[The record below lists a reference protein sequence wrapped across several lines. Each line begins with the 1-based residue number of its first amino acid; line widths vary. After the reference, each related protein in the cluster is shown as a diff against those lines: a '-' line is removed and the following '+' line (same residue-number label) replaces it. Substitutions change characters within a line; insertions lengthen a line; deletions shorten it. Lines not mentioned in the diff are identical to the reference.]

1 MGTVQP
7 HAGSA
12 IRPFSAEIPEAARDD
27 LRRGLAATRWPSGE
41 LVDDRSR
48 PVQLATARAGCRCW
62 ATVYELGRAG
72 CAARSW
78 PPVYGRGGPGGGL
91 DALPQCMTAS

>member
-48 PVQLATARAGCRCW
+48 PVQLATARAVCRCW
-62 ATVYELGRAG
+62 ATVYELGRAE
-72 CAARSW
+72 A
-78 PPVYGRGGPGGGL
+78 GL